1 MVQKH
6 IDRLEQ
12 EIKDDL
18 EMIEL
23 LDSKRAEHVK
33 NSSEYQAYINS
44 KEWQETR
51 QRIFNRD
58 NFRCVK
64 CGCSKNLQVHHI
76 TYENL
81 GEEKDADL
89 VTLCDK
95 CHNSI
100 HSLTTNDYLA
110 LAYAN
115 AYNVSNNSPDESSR
129 AKAKQDMNIISRAID
144 EIIFD
149 SNSTQKEAADILYMF
164 AYAVRMGEKY
174 DKLDT
179 DLKLSESDFPPEMKN
194 IVGNNLNSVIN
205 KCLIG
210 AGDKKINENFAQ
222 YKYFQLLEAKINQKE
237 DYLLRLRFGASDDV
251 KKEID
256 NSLEN
261 LTQYKE
267 KLKKFGE
274 TL

>member
-1 MVQKH
+1 MIQKH
-6 IDRLEQ
+6 IDKLEQ
-12 EIKDDL
+12 EIKDNL

-33 NSSEYQAYINS
+33 NSSEYQAYLNS
-44 KEWQETR
+44 NEWQEKR

-100 HSLTTNDYLA
+100 HTLTTNDYLA

-115 AYNVSNNSPDESSR
+115 AYNISKNSPDESLR
-129 AKAKQDMNIISRAID
+129 AKAKQDMTIISRAID
-144 EIIFD
+144 EKNFD
-149 SNSTQKEAADILYMF
+149 SNSSQKEAADILYMF

-174 DKLDT
+174 DKLDP

-210 AGDKKINENFAQ
+210 SGDKDINEEFAQ
-222 YKYFQLLEAKINQKE
+222 IKYFQLLKAKINQRQ
-237 DYLLRLRFGASDDV
+237 DDFLRLRFAASDDV

-261 LTQYKE
+261 LSQCKE
-267 KLKKFGE
+267 KIKKIEE

>member
-1 MVQKH
+1 MIQKH

-33 NSSEYQAYINS
+33 NSSEYQAYLNS
-44 KEWQETR
+44 NEWQETR
-51 QRIFNRD
+51 QRIFKRD

-81 GEEKDADL
+81 GEEKEADL
-89 VTLCDK
+89 ATLCDK

-129 AKAKQDMNIISRAID
+129 AKAKQDMTIISRAID

-174 DKLDT
+174 DKLDP

-210 AGDKKINENFAQ
+210 AGDKKINENYAQ
-222 YKYFQLLEAKINQKE
+222 YKYFQLLEAKIKQKE
-237 DYLLRLRFGASDDV
+237 DYLLHLRFGASDDV

-261 LTQYKE
+261 ISQYKE